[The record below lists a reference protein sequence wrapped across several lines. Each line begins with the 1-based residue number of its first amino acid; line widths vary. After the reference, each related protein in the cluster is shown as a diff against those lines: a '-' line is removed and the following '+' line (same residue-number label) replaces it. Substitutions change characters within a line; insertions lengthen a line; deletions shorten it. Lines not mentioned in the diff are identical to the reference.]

1 MLSIVTRDEN
11 TICSSISP
19 FGTHDALNHPSM
31 NVQAEN
37 PQPSTTSAFVR
48 TVTNVGPEK
57 STQGSDEGTKGYQ
70 GHCNILVFN
79 KVNEKKIFKVE
90 IQGSPMEDTLVLS
103 ASLK

>member
-1 MLSIVTRDEN
+1 
-11 TICSSISP
+11 
-19 FGTHDALNHPSM
+19 M
-31 NVQAEN
+31 NVQVEN
-37 PQPSTTSAFVR
+37 PQPSTTAAFVR

-70 GHCNILVFN
+70 GHCNSDISVFN
-79 KVNEKKIFKVE
+79 KVNEKKIFKLE